1 VNNTRAAIMTAALL
15 GGGLGLAVPAG
26 AAPGAAAHPAV
37 SASDWPMFH
46 HDPAHLG
53 VSPDTGISATT
64 ASKMKIAWQAHLGG
78 GIFGSAAVVAN
89 ATLGKT
95 LVYVAGGR
103 NLQAV
108 NAQSGAIVWTFSAP
122 ALIDSSPAVFNG
134 VIWVGSL
141 NHSIYSVDA
150 TTGKGLC
157 SFKTTGQIEG
167 TAVVADPGD
176 GKGPV
181 VYIGDNGPRALS
193 PPDAGH
199 MWAIRASDCSLRWKF
214 SNFQNGPAGVYDEP
228 GFAKDAKGRP
238 LVIFGSTDNDD
249 AVYAVDARTGALAW
263 RVQTVVGN
271 DSDVGAGPTISA
283 PGVNG
288 LAGGA
293 VYITGKDRRVYG
305 INLTTGKVMW
315 IFNIKTDSPGNNGES
330 QSVAALVGNQV
341 FVGWGA
347 GLYDL
352 NAVTGAK
359 TWKVASLPDVI
370 SSPSVSGPSGDQV
383 LIVGDVNGGVD
394 GFDLQGKPKFSIA
407 TKGMI
412 LASPAVSGNMA
423 FIGNATTGVLY
434 ALTPG
439 A

>member
-1 VNNTRAAIMTAALL
+1 VKKTQAAMMTAVLFGA
-15 GGGLGLAVPAG
+15 GLGLAVLAGPASG
-26 AAPGAAAHPAV
+26 APGPAV
-37 SASDWPMFH
+37 ASATDWQMFH

-53 VSPDTGISATT
+53 VSPDTGIGATT
-64 ASKMKIAWQAHLGG
+64 ATRMKIAWQAHLGG
-78 GIFGSAAVVAN
+78 GIYGSAAVVAN

-95 LVYVAGGR
+95 LVYVAGGSR
-103 NLQAV
+103 LQAI
-108 NAQSGAIVWTFSAP
+108 NAQTGAIVWTFTAP
-122 ALIDSSPAVFNG
+122 ALIDSSPAVYNG

-150 TTGKGLC
+150 TTGKELC
-157 SFKTTGQIEG
+157 SFKTTGQVESS
-167 TAVVADPGD
+167 AVVADPGD

-181 VYIGDNGPRALS
+181 VYIGDNGPKSLA

-199 MWAIRASDCSLRWKF
+199 VWALRASDCSLRWKF
-214 SNFQNGPAGVYDEP
+214 SNFTNGPAGVYDQP
-228 GFAKDAKGRP
+228 GFAKDANGRP

-249 AVYAVDARTGALAW
+249 AVYAVDARTGALVW
-263 RVQTVVGN
+263 RVQTVARN

-293 VYITGKDRRVYG
+293 VYITGKDRMVYA
-305 INLTTGKVMW
+305 INLTTGKVIW
-315 IFNIKTDSPGNNGES
+315 TFNILTDSPGNNGES

-341 FVGWGA
+341 FLGWGA

-359 TWKVASLPDVI
+359 MWKVASLPDVI

-383 LIVGDVNGGVD
+383 LIVGDVNGGIE
-394 GFDLQGKPKFSIA
+394 GFDLQGHPKFSLA

-423 FIGNATTGVLY
+423 FIGNATTGVLD
-434 ALTPG
+434 ALIP
-439 A
+439 AR